1 MSVGSVLSNSLE
13 ISKMKRIKDQ
23 QGLTL
28 LSLVLVLV
36 VVFGVGVIGMKSF
49 PVVTEYR
56 AIQKAIVKAKASG
69 STPQEIS
76 AAFNRTAQIDDITTI
91 GGNDLTVEKGKGG
104 EMEVSF
110 DYAKEVELIA
120 PVSLLFRF
128 KGSTKK

>member
-1 MSVGSVLSNSLE
+1 
-13 ISKMKRIKDQ
+13 MKQNQAQ
-23 QGLTL
+23 QGFSL
-28 LSLVLVLV
+28 LGLVFVIA

-49 PVVTEYR
+49 PVFAEYR
-56 AIQKAIVKAKASG
+56 AIQKAIVKAKGAG

-76 AAFNRTAQIDDITTI
+76 SSFNKAAQIDDISTI
-91 GGNDLTVEKGKGG
+91 TGSDLAIEKGKNG

-110 DYAKEVELIA
+110 DYAKEVELVA